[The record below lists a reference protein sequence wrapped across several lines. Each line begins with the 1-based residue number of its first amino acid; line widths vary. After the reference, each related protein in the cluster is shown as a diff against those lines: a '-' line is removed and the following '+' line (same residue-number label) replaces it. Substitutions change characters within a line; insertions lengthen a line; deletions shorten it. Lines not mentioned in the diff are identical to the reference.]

1 MVRVSI
7 ILVQLS
13 QIQLRSLF
21 KITTLMFNEYVKK
34 KENENVNVV
43 LLYSIQNMIYCVQYV
58 YHLISLCSS
67 YHHRVEESNLRDRI
81 LMYDG
86 TRSIQMKTNTFIKEI
101 SYCSIDVTNTKRRLL
116 ALKYL
121 LKLIFQLGNIIGIKP
136 CLKVTCHR
144 IWCASQM
151 LRS

>member
-1 MVRVSI
+1 
-7 ILVQLS
+7 
-13 QIQLRSLF
+13 
-21 KITTLMFNEYVKK
+21 MFNEYVKK

-101 SYCSIDVTNTKRRLL
+101 SYCSIDVTNTKTTITCLE
-116 ALKYL
+116 
-121 LKLIFQLGNIIGIKP
+121 IFVEINLSARKHYWNQTLP
-136 CLKVTCHR
+136 
-144 IWCASQM
+144 
-151 LRS
+151 